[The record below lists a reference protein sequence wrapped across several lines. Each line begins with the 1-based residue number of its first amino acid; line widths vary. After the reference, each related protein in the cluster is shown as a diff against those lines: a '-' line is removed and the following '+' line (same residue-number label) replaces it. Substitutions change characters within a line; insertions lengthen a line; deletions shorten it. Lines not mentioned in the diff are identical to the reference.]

1 MIDLA
6 SLVMLCQTALA
17 GGSKV
22 IEGYKKKR
30 LSEAERELLIAAA
43 QQGTFRLL
51 SVDQIS
57 GTWVTAGDKGFLDTE
72 TNDPAFAAKYLEAFR
87 KLCERGYIV
96 HEGGH
101 LFMLTGSGFKKA
113 RDLFRASGQILHLS
127 KRHHGGKRQI
137 GAW

>member
-6 SLVMLCQTALA
+6 SLVMLCQTVLA

-43 QQGTFRLL
+43 QQGTFHLL
-51 SVDQIS
+51 SVDQIP
-57 GTWVTAGDKGFLDTE
+57 GTWVRAGGKDFLDTE
-72 TNDPAFAAKYLEAFR
+72 TSDPAFAAKYLEAFR
-87 KLCERGYIV
+87 NLCERGYIV

-101 LFMLTGSGFKKA
+101 LFMLTGSGFEKA
-113 RDLFRASGQILHLS
+113 RELAT
-127 KRHHGGKRQI
+127 
-137 GAW
+137 

>member
-43 QQGTFRLL
+43 QQGTFRILC
-51 SVDQIS
+51 VDQIPGS
-57 GTWVTAGDKGFLDTE
+57 WVRAGGKDFLNTK
-72 TNDPAFAAKYLEAFR
+72 TSDPAFAAKYLEAFR
-87 KLCERGYIV
+87 NLCERGYIV

-113 RDLFRASGQILHLS
+113 RELA
-127 KRHHGGKRQI
+127 
-137 GAW
+137 A

>member
-22 IEGYKKKR
+22 IESYKKR

-43 QQGTFRLL
+43 QQGTFHLL
-51 SVDQIS
+51 SIDQIP
-57 GTWVTAGDKGFLDTE
+57 GTWVRAGGKDFLDTE
-72 TNDPAFAAKYLEAFR
+72 TSDPAFAAKYLEAFR
-87 KLCERGYIV
+87 NLCERGYIV

-101 LFMLTGSGFKKA
+101 LFMLTGSGFEKA
-113 RDLFRASGQILHLS
+113 RELAT
-127 KRHHGGKRQI
+127 
-137 GAW
+137 